1 MAERIDLNQAD
12 RDELASLPEI
22 DDEIAQRIV
31 EYRETVRPFS
41 DVSELS
47 AVDGISEETLQAIG
61 DRLTVSAMVEDPPAE
76 EPEMEP
82 EDESTPEEEGVPE
95 TEPDNPPVDADKKNG
110 PVWAVFL
117 SIEPVTCSDSWDHH
131 LRQEAPR

>member
-1 MAERIDLNQAD
+1 MPVTLGKPITICHTDGRYSGQARIRKGKMAERIDLNQAD

-47 AVDGISEETLQAIG
+47 AVEGISEETLQ
-61 DRLTVSAMVEDPPAE
+61 
-76 EPEMEP
+76 
-82 EDESTPEEEGVPE
+82 
-95 TEPDNPPVDADKKNG
+95 
-110 PVWAVFL
+110 
-117 SIEPVTCSDSWDHH
+117 
-131 LRQEAPR
+131 